1 MRIKPVAFNY
11 NEMKKQVPNL
21 EITYGRK
28 NVVLKNE
35 KYTMW
40 GEDIDRENGI
50 MGLTS
55 ISLSRDFS
63 KGTKND
69 IYSEWENFLGQFSEA
84 LPEEISAKLAER
96 AKKQEE
102 LAAASEDQKEE
113 SIA

>member
-11 NEMKKQVPNL
+11 ADMKKQVPNL
-21 EITYGRK
+21 EITFGRR

-40 GEDIDRENGI
+40 GEDIDREKGI

-55 ISLSRDFS
+55 VSLSREFS
-63 KGTKND
+63 KGTKHD
-69 IYSEWENFLGQFSEA
+69 IYTEWESFLGQFSEA

-96 AKKQEE
+96 AKKQE
-102 LAAASEDQKEE
+102 DMDIPEE
-113 SIA
+113 SATA